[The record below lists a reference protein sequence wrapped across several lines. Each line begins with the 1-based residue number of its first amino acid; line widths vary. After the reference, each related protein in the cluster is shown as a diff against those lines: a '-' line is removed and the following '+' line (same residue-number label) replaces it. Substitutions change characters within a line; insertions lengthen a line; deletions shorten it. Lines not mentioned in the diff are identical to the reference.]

1 MVIENKYL
9 RKAIEKTGY
18 VVLVKRY
25 IQGVPGSSLVY
36 ISPNAAT
43 MGMNVEL
50 LNKGLK
56 LSEDYIYPADR
67 EKVMK
72 TIHNAIE
79 SQVQDYQHEYRMVGD
94 DGKLRQ
100 AVANICIGAAS
111 EQENTYEVEF
121 YIRDISGEREAE
133 KQEKIKQA
141 IEKPTPDMKIS
152 ENSSLLIS
160 KLDNPGMIPQI
171 QKMEMIMSGFTRL
184 AGLYSVFVD

>member
-25 IQGVPGSSLVY
+25 ILGVPGSSLVY
-36 ISPNAAT
+36 ISPNAAA

-79 SQVQDYQHEYRMVGD
+79 SRVQDYQHEYRMVGD

-133 KQEKIKQA
+133 EQEKIKQA
-141 IEKPTPDMKIS
+141 IEKPTPNMKIS

-160 KLDNPGMIPQI
+160 KL
-171 QKMEMIMSGFTRL
+171 GFQL
-184 AGLYSVFVD
+184 FF

>member
-25 IQGVPGSSLVY
+25 ILGVPGSSLVY
-36 ISPNAAT
+36 ISPNAAA

-79 SQVQDYQHEYRMVGD
+79 SRVQDYQHE
-94 DGKLRQ
+94 
-100 AVANICIGAAS
+100 
-111 EQENTYEVEF
+111 
-121 YIRDISGEREAE
+121 
-133 KQEKIKQA
+133 
-141 IEKPTPDMKIS
+141 
-152 ENSSLLIS
+152 
-160 KLDNPGMIPQI
+160 
-171 QKMEMIMSGFTRL
+171 
-184 AGLYSVFVD
+184 